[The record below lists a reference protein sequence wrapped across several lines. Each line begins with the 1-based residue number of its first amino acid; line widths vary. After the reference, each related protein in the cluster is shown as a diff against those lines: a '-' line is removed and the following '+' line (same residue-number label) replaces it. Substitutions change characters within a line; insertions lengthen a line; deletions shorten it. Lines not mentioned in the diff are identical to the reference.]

1 MVTNDFIQ
9 QLASS
14 APVPGGGGASAL
26 VGGIGVALCAM
37 VANLTSGKKKYLA
50 HQADIEAVLLRT
62 DAAIK
67 RLLALIDEDAGVFE
81 PLSRAYG
88 LPKDEPNRTE
98 IIEEALVTACSVP
111 LAIMGEI
118 GRIADVLDIL
128 AQKGSRLAISDV
140 GVAATA
146 LRAGIEGAAL
156 NVYINTKLMK
166 NRQLAQSLNQQARA
180 MAERVIPVCQTVYAQ
195 VMEGLVT
202 S

>member
-1 MVTNDFIQ
+1 MTTNDFIQ

-26 VGGIGVALCAM
+26 VGGMGVALCAM
-37 VANLTSGKKKYLA
+37 VANLTSGKKKYQA
-50 HQADIEAVLLRT
+50 HQTDIETVLQRT

-67 RLLALIDEDAGVFE
+67 RLLSLVDEDAVVFE

-88 LPKDEPNRTE
+88 LPKDEPNRAE
-98 IIEEALVTACSVP
+98 IIEAALVTACTVP
-111 LAIMGEI
+111 MNIMREI
-118 GRIADVLDIL
+118 EAIADVLHIL
-128 AQKGSRLAISDV
+128 AQKGTKLAISDV

-166 NRQLAQSLNQQARA
+166 NRQLAQSLNQEAQA
-180 MAERVIPVCQTVYAQ
+180 MAERIIPACQIIYAQ